1 MMRAP
6 AFWWTP
12 GPGMIAWLLAP
23 VGWIWGRVA
32 ARRMG
37 LPGETLAAPVICI
50 GNFVVGGAGKTPVAL
65 AVADLLRRGGRRPAF
80 LSRGHGGSLGASPVA
95 VEAAHHGAA
104 DIGDEPLLLARHAP
118 TIVARD
124 RVAGARAALSAGAD
138 VIVMDDGLQ
147 NPALAKRLT
156 IAVVDAG
163 VGVGNGLCLP
173 AGPLRA
179 PLNPQW
185 ALADAIV
192 LVGDGAA
199 GDQVAR
205 AAHDH
210 GKTVFPARLAPDAAA
225 AADLAGRKVLAFAGI
240 GRPEKFFATLAEI
253 GADIVARASFPDHH
267 AYTRRDID
275 QLMARANQLGAI
287 PVTTEKDAV
296 RIANTGNIRTLPVRI
311 VFDDP
316 AGFDA
321 LIEKAL
327 APTA

>member
-210 GKTVFPARLAPDAAA
+210 GKTVFRARLAPDAAA
-225 AADLAGRKVLAFAGI
+225 NAPQPGAEAPPAGGFSPEQQSMIRGMVERLATRLAQQGGGAEDWARLIRAYSVLQETDKAREALASARKAFANDAKVGADL
-240 GRPEKFFATLAEI
+240 
-253 GADIVARASFPDHH
+253 
-267 AYTRRDID
+267 
-275 QLMARANQLGAI
+275 
-287 PVTTEKDAV
+287 
-296 RIANTGNIRTLPVRI
+296 
-311 VFDDP
+311 
-316 AGFDA
+316 DA
-321 LIEKAL
+321 LAREL
-327 APTA
+327 GLGG

>member
-210 GKTVFPARLAPDAAA
+210 GKTVFRARLAPDAAA

-253 GADIVARASFPDHH
+253 GADIVARALPRGRCRGRGGEGC
-267 AYTRRDID
+267 ARRRAEG
-275 QLMARANQLGAI
+275 QGVPAAWRGGSRRGARAARCRAARVRRGRAI
-287 PVTTEKDAV
+287 ARGRKTIRCDQPV
-296 RIANTGNIRTLPVRI
+296 G
-311 VFDDP
+311 
-316 AGFDA
+316 
-321 LIEKAL
+321 
-327 APTA
+327 